1 MTRLFA
7 GTPFD
12 IPPRCEICDAS
23 VDDCRCTDAEKE
35 AFAEQQRRAA
45 AKKSP
50 QSQTATLRR
59 EKRKGGRMV
68 TVVTGLAAEAND
80 LGELATTLQSSI
92 GAGGTVRS
100 DPDRIEI
107 QGDHVS
113 AVADGLKNVGYKVRL
128 PN

>member
-7 GTPFD
+7 GTPLD
-12 IPPRCEICDAS
+12 IPPRCEICDAL
-23 VDDCRCTDAEKE
+23 VDECRCSDADKA
-35 AFAEQQRRAA
+35 AFAEAQRRAA
-45 AKKSP
+45 SRKSP
-50 QSQTATLRR
+50 SSQTANLRR

-80 LGELATTLQSSI
+80 LRDLASVLQSSI
-92 GAGGTVRS
+92 GAGGTVKS

-107 QGDHVS
+107 QGDHAA
-113 AVADGLKNVGYKVRL
+113 AVADVLKNVGYKVRL